1 VKARLVAKLLETR
14 SLTKR
19 FGGVTAIDNL
29 DFGVDEGGVHC
40 LIGPNGAG
48 KSTLFKLIVG
58 RITPTEGS
66 IWFRGRDITALPTSE
81 RIRAGISIKMQV
93 PGIFPELPV
102 AQNLTIALQRHHSRA
117 ETRREVD
124 RLLDF
129 AQLTSD
135 AAKPAG
141 QLAHGQKQWLEIAM
155 AIGLNPALLFL
166 DEPTAGL
173 SPEETFKTGEMVLAL
188 QREGMTILVVE
199 HDMAFVRQIAEQV
212 TVLHFG
218 RLFAEG
224 SIDEITANEDV
235 QSIYLGTP
243 HDAI

>member
-1 VKARLVAKLLETR
+1 MAKLLETR
-14 SLTKR
+14 GLTKR

-66 IWFRGRDITALPTSE
+66 IWFRDRDITALPTSE
-81 RIRAGISIKMQV
+81 RVRAGISIKMQV

-117 ETRREVD
+117 DTRREVD
-124 RLLDF
+124 RLLNF
-129 AQLTSD
+129 AELTSD

-188 QREGMTILVVE
+188 QARR
-199 HDMAFVRQIAEQV
+199 HDDPGGRARHGLRAPDRRAGDGLAFRQV
-212 TVLHFG
+212 
-218 RLFAEG
+218 FAEG
-224 SIDEITANEDV
+224 SIDEITANEEV

>member
-1 VKARLVAKLLETR
+1 MALVDVKGV
-14 SLTKR
+14 TKR
-19 FGGVTAIDNL
+19 FGGLTAVSD
-29 DFGVDEGGVHC
+29 VDLTVNAGEVHC

-66 IWFRGRDITALPTSE
+66 IWFRGRDITGLPTSE
-81 RIRAGISIKMQV
+81 RIRGGLSIKMQV

-117 ETRREVD
+117 KTRQEVE

-129 AQLTSD
+129 ADLTSD
-135 AAKPAG
+135 ATKLAG

-224 SIDEITANEDV
+224 SIDEITANEQV
-235 QSIYLGTP
+235 QAIYLGES

>member
-1 VKARLVAKLLETR
+1 VAKLLETR
-14 SLTKR
+14 GLTKR

-66 IWFRGRDITALPTSE
+66 IWFRDRDITALPTSE
-81 RIRAGISIKMQV
+81 RVRAGISIKMQV

-102 AQNLTIALQRHHSRA
+102 AQNLTIALQRH
-117 ETRREVD
+117 
-124 RLLDF
+124 RLLNF
-129 AQLTSD
+129 AELTSD

-188 QREGMTILVVE
+188 QGEGMTILVVE

-224 SIDEITANEDV
+224 SIDEITANEEV

>member
-1 VKARLVAKLLETR
+1 VFGVAKLLETR

-19 FGGVTAIDNL
+19 FGGVTVIDDL
-29 DFGVDEGGVHC
+29 DFGVEEGGLHC

-48 KSTLFKLIVG
+48 KTTLFKLIVG
-58 RITPTEGS
+58 RHLPTAGT
-66 IWFRGRDITALPTSE
+66 ILFRGRDITELPTSQ
-81 RIRAGISIKMQV
+81 RIQAGISIKMQV

-102 AQNLTIALQRHHSRA
+102 AQNLTIALQRHHTRA
-117 ETRREVD
+117 ETRRQVE

-129 AQLTSD
+129 AELADD
-135 AAKPAG
+135 ASKPAG

-155 AIGLNPALLFL
+155 AIALRPALLFL

-173 SPEETFKTGEMVLAL
+173 SPEETFRTGEMVLAL

-199 HDMAFVRQIAEQV
+199 HDMTFVRQIAERV

-224 SIDEITANEDV
+224 SIDEIIANEEV
-235 QSIYLGTP
+235 QSIYLGAS